1 MSYFNLTVER
11 NESETAQYLNKLGDL
26 VVVYGVH
33 GVSVI
38 GTIFNIITIIALATR
53 FFDHS
58 FYNFL
63 LCRCVCN
70 LVVCLMGIFFL
81 ELPVQQMTVEYLPL
95 VFNWFVITLP
105 LRAAFIASVISDNLL
120 ISNRL
125 ATLYKKNNSIF
136 YTMPKKVCSSF
147 FTFYKDTYLQII

>member
-63 LCRCVCN
+63 RCRCVCN
-70 LVVCLMGIFFL
+70 LGVCVVGIFFYDNPKQH
-81 ELPVQQMTVEYLPL
+81 ESVEYLPL
-95 VFNWFVITLP
+95 VFNWFFATIPMRIL
-105 LRAAFIASVISDNLL
+105 FFASAVSDNLIVL
-120 ISNRL
+120 NRMD
-125 ATLYKKNNSIF
+125 TLHEKRNSIF
-136 YTMPKKVCSSF
+136 LTLSKKVR
-147 FTFYKDTYLQII
+147 